1 MLPFGLQFHTF
12 KSPKKLPMR
21 LEQSSMDDLKKHIY
35 KIANVEYP
43 KDSKPKAKK
52 NKTIKTNKKNKTE
65 KN

>member
-21 LEQSSMDDLKKHIY
+21 LEQSSMEDLKKHIY

-43 KDSKPKAKK
+43 KESKPKK
-52 NKTIKTNKKNKTE
+52 NKTIKTNKTKKN
-65 KN
+65 